1 MFLLIYFSLNPTRD
15 YTNPIKKIKEEK
27 NKKKK
32 VEKECLASHV
42 CHQWYNEIPLIK
54 SISSHAEISHLEME
68 KDGQTVTSH
77 EIWYPREVSCS
88 CRIEDSL
95 LFLFLLLFFFFF
107 MLWWLNC
114 DGRQIRRIQGSY
126 CFDLCMRERE
136 GVVWFRWGS
145 EKDTLKWIYTHTQ
158 L

>member
-1 MFLLIYFSLNPTRD
+1 
-15 YTNPIKKIKEEK
+15 
-27 NKKKK
+27 
-32 VEKECLASHV
+32 
-42 CHQWYNEIPLIK
+42 
-54 SISSHAEISHLEME
+54 ME

-95 LFLFLLLFFFFF
+95 LFLLFFFFF

-114 DGRQIRRIQGSY
+114 DGRQIRRIKGSY

-136 GVVWFRWGS
+136 RGLYGLGEEVRKTSWNEYIHTHRVIERNGQIQIERSDVFVHSKKMLEIVLSFFFRELVWWGPSAFFRFTRLAVYLS
-145 EKDTLKWIYTHTQ
+145 SLATPSQWIFVGF
-158 L
+158 